1 MMNLGTKKNIL
12 PDRSSKVRSGGFSR
26 WMVALFLAATVIGL
40 SSFIVY
46 TFWHSHR
53 EIGQYGISDIYPG
66 KNLHKSL
73 DLKLALRAKYPSGPI
88 KVVKELGGDGS
99 VRQRLVSFEV
109 KNDNLTEYALL
120 MRPDTEPPPQ
130 GYPVLILIHGYM
142 HPQSYTTD
150 LSYIGDMRYYAE
162 NGFVVI
168 KPDLRGQGKSINV
181 GSPDS
186 AYYSM
191 SYNTDIMS
199 LISAIRQTD
208 GIDKSNVNLWGHS
221 MGAYIALRTA
231 VLSPDIKNIILLAA
245 PVDSLEKMYLTYIPP
260 SDENNPLALATRVEV
275 FSKYGT
281 PNENQ
286 RFWYDAS
293 PINFVSR
300 IKGNV
305 QIHSGLLDGL
315 VPSTFSIS
323 LRDALSRARVSH
335 QYYEYPYGSHS
346 LIESR
351 PEIFQRSLE
360 VMKPSFIEPKDN

>member
-1 MMNLGTKKNIL
+1 MNPITKKIIIPNKAL
-12 PDRSSKVRSGGFSR
+12 NVRNGQASR
-26 WMVALFLAATVIGL
+26 WIIALLLAVLVGGL
-40 SSFIVY
+40 SGFIVY
-46 TFWHSHR
+46 MFWHSHR
-53 EIGQYGISDIYPG
+53 EIGQYGISDIYPSE
-66 KNLHKSL
+66 NLHKSL

-88 KVVKELGGDGS
+88 RVVKELGSGGS

-109 KNDNLTEYALL
+109 KNDDLVEYALV
-120 MRPDTEPPPQ
+120 MQPVTEPPPQ

-142 HPQSYTTD
+142 QPRSYTTD
-150 LSYIGDMRYYAE
+150 FSYTGDMSYYAE
-162 NGFVVI
+162 NGFMVI
-168 KPDLRGQGKSINV
+168 KPDLRGQGESINA

-199 LISAIRQTD
+199 LISAVKQTR
-208 GIDKSNVNLWGHS
+208 GVDKSNINLWGHS
-221 MGAYIALRTA
+221 MGAYIALRAA
-231 VLSPDIKNIILLAA
+231 VLSDGIKNTILLAA
-245 PVDSLEKMYLTYIPP
+245 PVDSLETMYLTYIPP

-281 PNENQ
+281 PTENQ

-305 QIHSGLLDGL
+305 QIHAGLLDGL
-315 VPSTFSIS
+315 VPPEFSVS
-323 LRDALSRARVSH
+323 LRNALSRSKISH
-335 QYYEYPYGSHS
+335 QYYDYPYGGHS

-351 PEIFQRSLE
+351 PDIYQRSLE
-360 VMKPSFIEPKDN
+360 VMTSDFAEPRDD